1 MRGREERGGFGS
13 QRSRFRR
20 AMAGHQAEGFV
31 EPARKASMMPAELIA
46 VGKSVFGYGWRGHI
60 ARAIG
65 VTWRM
70 IAYWQSGERV
80 IPPER
85 ARGIRMLGDMGPV
98 GSIIPA
104 SVRTAAPDLAPFLCH
119 RIAVRVLKD
128 LAAAGIVLV
137 ESKGEHRQVDLL
149 PPRAGRQAGPGG
161 QARPAS
167 PPEPA
172 PQCLRCAACSLP
184 PSRGSRLDLGAGIAW
199 RRRSFWPIRP
209 SRFAHHL
216 VSLGVPR
223 REGV

>member
-1 MRGREERGGFGS
+1 MRGRKERGGFGS

-65 VTWRM
+65 VTRRM

-85 ARGIRMLGDMGPV
+85 ARRIRMLGDMGPV
-98 GSIIPA
+98 GSIIRA

-137 ESKGEHRQVDLL
+137 ESNGEHR
-149 PPRAGRQAGPGG
+149 
-161 QARPAS
+161 
-167 PPEPA
+167 
-172 PQCLRCAACSLP
+172 
-184 PSRGSRLDLGAGIAW
+184 
-199 RRRSFWPIRP
+199 
-209 SRFAHHL
+209 
-216 VSLGVPR
+216 
-223 REGV
+223 